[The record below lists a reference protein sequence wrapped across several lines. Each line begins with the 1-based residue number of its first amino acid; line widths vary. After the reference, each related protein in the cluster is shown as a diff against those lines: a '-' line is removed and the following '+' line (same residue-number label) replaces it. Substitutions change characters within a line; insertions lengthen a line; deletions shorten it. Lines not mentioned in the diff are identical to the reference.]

1 MLNDRQGEGAG
12 LAGARLGDAKKI
24 ASSQKLGNGAGL
36 NGRRRGEGK
45 RRQGAL
51 DRLAEPKRGKA
62 VGRGGRNFSQK
73 NLHAAQMLFGAV
85 RVRAPRAMRSG
96 TGKKKIVRKKMK
108 PQAAPLSRMQPSD
121 EDHRSRISRTI
132 TAP

>member
-1 MLNDRQGEGAG
+1 MGVGAVKES
-12 LAGARLGDAKKI
+12 AVRARWIGSLSPREAKL
-24 ASSQKLGNGAGL
+24 SVVV
-36 NGRRRGEGK
+36 
-45 RRQGAL
+45 
-51 DRLAEPKRGKA
+51 
-62 VGRGGRNFSQK
+62 VGISV
-73 NLHAAQMLFGAV
+73 HAAQMLFGAV